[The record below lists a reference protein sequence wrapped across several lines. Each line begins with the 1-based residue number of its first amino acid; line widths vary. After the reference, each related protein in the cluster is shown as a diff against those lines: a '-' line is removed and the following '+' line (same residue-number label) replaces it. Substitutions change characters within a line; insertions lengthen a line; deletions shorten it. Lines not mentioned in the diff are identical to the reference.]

1 MKKKLKAL
9 LQFYKEKKDQQKYGI
24 QLADEDLFFSEI
36 KTNSESKLPVNTI
49 VSLEKAETEILPKI
63 VIQEKSQISS
73 EISELKSQISRPK
86 RELPKSSSIG
96 NMLKDIHQEVVIE
109 NKETK
114 IVLTAESLAVLWNEF
129 INTDREK
136 LQNAFL
142 SVAERQQPQ
151 LIDDEITF
159 VESNNISLQ
168 MLQLHKME
176 ITSFFI
182 KKTTSP
188 SISLI
193 FKLDKKED
201 LTKNYKTPKD
211 RLKEMIDV
219 NPAVL
224 ELIKKLELNLE

>member
-1 MKKKLKAL
+1 M
-9 LQFYKEKKDQQKYGI
+9 
-24 QLADEDLFFSEI
+24 FFSEI
-36 KTNSESKLPVNTI
+36 KTVEVAKPTINTTVSTQES
-49 VSLEKAETEILPKI
+49 EKAIIHEVIVEEKILTAHDSRLTTPK
-63 VIQEKSQISS
+63 
-73 EISELKSQISRPK
+73 PK

-96 NMLKDIHQEVVIE
+96 NMLKDIHQEVVVE

-201 LTKNYKTPKD
+201 LTKSYKTPKD